1 MTRPVRYVARCNC
14 GGVEVEMYGKPVIS
28 VVCHC
33 DDCLAGARQIGALPG
48 APRVLDAGHGT
59 PYVLYRNDRV
69 ACIKGEELLEG
80 YKIRAGSTTS
90 RMVASCCNSAML
102 VQLDDILHWTPVY
115 RDRFAKDAPP
125 LEMRINTKFKPDG
138 VELPKDLPSVAGI
151 PLTFVTRLVVAK
163 IAMIFGR

>member
-1 MTRPVRYVARCNC
+1 MTRPDRYVARCNC
-14 GGVEVEMYGKPVIS
+14 GGVEVEMYGRPAIS

-33 DDCLAGARQIGALPG
+33 DDCQTGAQQIEALSG

-59 PYVLYRNDRV
+59 PYVLYRKDRV
-69 ACIKGEELLEG
+69 TCTKGKELLEG
-80 YKIRAGSTTS
+80 YKIRAESATS

-102 VQLDDILHWTPVY
+102 MQLDDILHWTPVY
-115 RDRFAKDAPP
+115 RDRVATDAPP

-151 PLTFVTRLVVAK
+151 PLTFVAKLITAK